1 MKGEVESGLP
11 LVAKVKERM
20 SLEATSVG
28 DLADRLQ
35 ISQSYLSQLL
45 LGDKAI
51 ASANNDLI
59 RRIAG
64 YLYLPPV
71 VCFVLSG
78 KLESEDFAACNYDE
92 ELRSLE
98 RRVALIAD
106 STFALEA
113 GVSKEMLIRADPRV
127 LTMIVSIYQA
137 LLGPGEMISRGERWA
152 WLGAASGG
160 K

>member
-71 VCFVLSG
+71 VCFVLAG
-78 KLESEDFAACNYDE
+78 KLESEDFATCNYDE
-92 ELRSLE
+92 QLRSLE

>member
-1 MKGEVESGLP
+1 MKGEVESGWP

-51 ASANNDLI
+51 VSASSDLV

-71 VCFVLSG
+71 VCFVLAG
-78 KLESEDFAACNYDE
+78 KLESEDFATCNYDE
-92 ELRSLE
+92 QLRSLE

>member
-1 MKGEVESGLP
+1 MKGEVERGWALIT
-11 LVAKVKERM
+11 KVKERM
-20 SLEATSVG
+20 ATEGTTVS
-28 DLADRLQ
+28 DLADRLNV
-35 ISQSYLSQLL
+35 SQSYLSQLL

-51 ASANNDLI
+51 VSASNDLV

-64 YLYLPPV
+64 YLYLPSV
-71 VCFVLSG
+71 VCFVLAG
-78 KLESEDFAACNYDE
+78 KLESEDFATCNYDE

-113 GVSKEMLIRADPRV
+113 GISKEMLIRADPRV
-127 LTMIVSIYQA
+127 LTMIVSLYQA

-152 WLGAASGG
+152 WLAAASGG
-160 K
+160 R